1 LNPTAFRATLRDPD
15 SFDHISWM
23 IRLVGVLS
31 AVARFRPPGFSIMG
45 IGRVVQ

>member
-1 LNPTAFRATLRDPD
+1 MAFRATLRDPEG
-15 SFDHISWM
+15 FDHIGWV
-23 IRLVGVLS
+23 IRLFGFLG